1 MVRLSFAMVRVVAQS
16 VLRRGDEHV
25 DVDEREEEDE
35 DTPDAGRV
43 SEKTED
49 ERDRRVEFL
58 STGGVGFFERF
69 FVVVVVVVV
78 DGAFVSVGCRGGG
91 ASSLRSFFTS
101 LSTGW
106 VDVEFVQHADAM

>member
-35 DTPDAGRV
+35 DTPDAGGV

-49 ERDRRVEFL
+49 EGDGRVEFL

-69 FVVVVVVVV
+69 FVVVVVV